1 MNSELLQNSEAVTR
15 LLVLALP
22 TVAAFLVSI
31 VCIVL
36 AGKRSREEGLNAG
49 DLYISGKLFV
59 SACATNF
66 MYAILEVLLILM
78 TDKIPTEMILNEK
91 VFLFAVMGVANAV
104 SCIMKGI
111 IGAKSMKHTTGAD
124 KQQGLSRAL
133 IGMAV
138 AEIPGLVALAVYM
151 VSFMAGGK

>member
-1 MNSELLQNSEAVTR
+1 MNRELLQNSEAVTR

-36 AGKRSREEGLNAG
+36 AGKRSRKEGLNAG

-59 SACATNF
+59 SVCATNF
-66 MYAILEVLLILM
+66 IYAILEVLLILM

-91 VFLFAVMGVANAV
+91 VFLFVVMGVANAV

-111 IGAKSMKHTTGAD
+111 IGAKSMKHTAGAD